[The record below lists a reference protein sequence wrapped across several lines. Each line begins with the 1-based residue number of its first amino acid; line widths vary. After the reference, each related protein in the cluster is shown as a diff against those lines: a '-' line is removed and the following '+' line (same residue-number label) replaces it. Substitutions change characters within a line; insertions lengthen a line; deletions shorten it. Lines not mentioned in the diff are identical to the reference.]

1 MNESPKGDQD
11 QDIRPAN
18 LELSFDLLKP
28 GGRSASTWNIAEECP
43 IALRFNGAIFAVM
56 LASPGDLEDF
66 AMGFALSEG
75 IIDAAGE
82 LQGCKIKPLEG
93 GIELDITIAGKR
105 AVRLETRERRRAL
118 ASGSGCGLCGIQS
131 FEEFTN
137 PLPRVASALCVP
149 LESIRQAGKDFPDTQ
164 KLNKLN
170 HSVHGA
176 AFVDASGKI
185 KALRE
190 DVGRHNALDK
200 LIGAVLGAGIDPASG
215 FVLLSSR
222 AGYELIHKAARTGF
236 AIMVSISAP
245 TGMALRAAADS
256 GITLASFAGDGELA
270 VFSEPQRIS
279 GAY

>member
-1 MNESPKGDQD
+1 MNDSQRGGGDQT
-11 QDIRPAN
+11 IRPAN

-66 AMGFALSEG
+66 ALGFALSEG
-75 IIDAAGE
+75 IIDAADE
-82 LQGCKIKPLEG
+82 LQNCKIKPLDG

-105 AVRLETRERRRAL
+105 AVRLEAKERRRAL
-118 ASGSGCGLCGIQS
+118 AGGSGCGLCGIQS

-137 PLPRVASALCVP
+137 PLPRVSSALCVP
-149 LESIRQAGKDFPDTQ
+149 LEVIRRAGKDFPDAQ
-164 KLNKLN
+164 ELNKLN

-176 AFVDASGKI
+176 AFVDASGEI

-200 LIGAVLGAGIDPASG
+200 LIGAVLGAGLDPASG

-222 AGYELIHKAARTGF
+222 AGYELIHKAACTGF
-236 AIMVSISAP
+236 PIVVSISAP

-256 GITLASFAGDGELA
+256 EVTLASFAGDGELA
-270 VFSEPQRIS
+270 IFSHAERIS
-279 GAY
+279 G

>member
-1 MNESPKGDQD
+1 MNDSPKGGQGQD
-11 QDIRPAN
+11 MRPAN

-28 GGRSASTWNIAEECP
+28 ESRSASTWNIAEECP

-66 AMGFALSEG
+66 AVGFALSEG
-75 IIDAAGE
+75 IIDAADE

-105 AVRLETRERRRAL
+105 AIRLEAKERRRAL
-118 ASGSGCGLCGIQS
+118 AGGSGCGLCGIQS

-137 PLPRVASALCVP
+137 PLPRVDSALSIP
-149 LESIRQAGKDFPDTQ
+149 LEIIRRAGTDFPDTQ

-176 AFVDASGKI
+176 AFIDASGEI
-185 KALRE
+185 QALRE

-200 LIGAVLGAGIDPASG
+200 LIGAVRGAGTDPASG

-236 AIMVSISAP
+236 AIVVSISAP
-245 TGMALRAAADS
+245 TGMALRAAADA
-256 GITLASFAGDGELA
+256 GITLASFADNGGLA
-270 VFSEPQRIS
+270 VFSEPQRIT
-279 GAY
+279 G

>member
-1 MNESPKGDQD
+1 MNDSQRGGGDQTT
-11 QDIRPAN
+11 RPAN
-18 LELSFDLLKP
+18 LELSFDLLRP
-28 GGRSASTWNIAEECP
+28 ESRSASTWNIAEECP

-66 AMGFALSEG
+66 AVGFALSEG
-75 IIDAAGE
+75 IIDAADE

-105 AVRLETRERRRAL
+105 AVRLEAKERRRAL
-118 ASGSGCGLCGIQS
+118 AGGSGCGLCGIQS

-137 PLPRVASALCVP
+137 PLPRVDSALCIP
-149 LESIRQAGKDFPDTQ
+149 LEIIRRAGKDFPDTQ

-176 AFVDASGKI
+176 AFVDASGEI
-185 KALRE
+185 QALRE

-236 AIMVSISAP
+236 AIVVSISAP
-245 TGMALRAAADS
+245 TGMALRAAADA
-256 GITLASFAGDGELA
+256 GITLASFAGDGGLA

-279 GAY
+279 G